1 MVFNSRSVTVSA
13 LLFVFLVVLP
23 VTAQSMPQ
31 SRDRAV
37 GTTRNQPR
45 QVSNQVSRQETA
57 DKPSSVRLVEPP
69 GSDYL
74 SGEANVAVSGN
85 QNPVIR
91 LGLSPNGA
99 TIIEFPSSDRL
110 FNIIHG
116 NSNLVTVEE
125 SPTKATDHFII
136 ARPGDGFASPVMMAN
151 ARSVPATS
159 VLVQKQSGLA
169 LTFLF
174 YPVQQLSEQAHRV
187 VITYNR
193 NEVVAARRAAGLAV
207 NLDSPAVSEKP
218 RTTSL
223 LVTTPP
229 DQTAPALPSPA
240 AAPAATAGDASDKN
254 TPARTS
260 SRQSFKGVA
269 DTADLDTSQHPE
281 KLARKATDPARA
293 ASLVLTEAT
302 RSPRNFRKWSDT
314 VHGLSLSVSPVRE
327 VNKRMQAVVIA
338 VKNTRKKNARIMP
351 DQPRIYLETI
361 DSKGRP
367 LQIEPVRMFA
377 VESTVSGEII
387 PAGEIQYYAI
397 VYEPQILGA
406 RQRLRV
412 AVGQSVAAD
421 EPATASLTSR

>member
-1 MVFNSRSVTVSA
+1 MLNYKCGVITLVALTVA
-13 LLFVFLVVLP
+13 LSTLP
-23 VTAQSMPQ
+23 VHGQVKAKRDKAPETTKKEGRQPQ
-31 SRDRAV
+31 QRESGAK
-37 GTTRNQPR
+37 
-45 QVSNQVSRQETA
+45 A
-57 DKPSSVRLVEPP
+57 PSPVTLVETPRA
-69 GSDYL
+69 DYL

-110 FNIIHG
+110 FNIIPG
-116 NSNLVTVEE
+116 NSNLVTIEE

-136 ARPGDGFASPVMMAN
+136 ARPGDGFASPATMAN
-151 ARSVPATS
+151 AKRAPATS
-159 VLVQKQSGLA
+159 VIVQMQSGLV

-187 VITYNR
+187 VITYDR

-207 NLDSPAVSEKP
+207 NLDSTAVSEKP

-223 LVTTPP
+223 RVNTPP
-229 DQTAPALPSPA
+229 DQTAPSPPSPT
-240 AAPAATAGDASDKN
+240 AAPAAAAGDASDDR
-254 TPARTS
+254 TPARTP

-269 DTADLDTSQHPE
+269 DLADVDTSQHPE
-281 KLARKATDPARA
+281 KLARKANDPGRA
-293 ASLVLTEAT
+293 ASLALTEAT
-302 RSPRNFRKWSDT
+302 KSPRSFRKWSDT

-327 VNKRMQAVVIA
+327 VGNRAQVMVVA
-338 VKNTRKKNARIMP
+338 VKNTRKRDARIMP

-361 DSKGRP
+361 DGKGRP
-367 LQIEPVRMFA
+367 LQIEPVRTFT
-377 VESTVSGEII
+377 VESTVDGEII
-387 PAGEIQYYAI
+387 PGGETRYYAL
-397 VYEPQILGA
+397 VYESQILGA

>member
-1 MVFNSRSVTVSA
+1 MFLNGRSVAVLA
-13 LLFVFLVVLP
+13 LLFPLLVALP
-23 VTAQSMPQ
+23 VAAQTMPQ
-31 SRDRAV
+31 SRDRTVDGA
-37 GTTRNQPR
+37 RKQPE
-45 QVSNQVSRQETA
+45 SPN
-57 DKPSSVRLVEPP
+57 KPSAIRLVEPP
-69 GSDYL
+69 GADYI

-110 FNIIHG
+110 FNIIPG

-136 ARPGDGFASPVMMAN
+136 ARPGDGFASPATMAN
-151 ARSVPATS
+151 AKRAPATS
-159 VLVQKQSGLA
+159 VIVQMQSGLVM
-169 LTFLF
+169 TFLF

-187 VITYNR
+187 VITYDR
-193 NEVVAARRAAGLAV
+193 NEVVAARRAAGLAI

-223 LVTTPP
+223 RVTTPP
-229 DQTAPALPSPA
+229 DQTAPAPPSPA
-240 AAPAATAGDASDKN
+240 AAAPTSAAGDDSDNN

-260 SRQSFKGVA
+260 SGQTFKGVA
-269 DTADLDTSQHPE
+269 DQAEIDISQHPE
-281 KLARKATDPARA
+281 KVARKANDPGRA
-293 ASLVLTEAT
+293 ASLALTEAT
-302 RSPRNFRKWSDT
+302 KSPTSFRRWSDT

-327 VNKRMQAVVIA
+327 VGKRAQVVVVA
-338 VKNTRKKNARIMP
+338 VKNTRKKDARIMP

-361 DSKGRP
+361 DGKGRP
-367 LQIEPVRMFA
+367 LQIEPVRTFA
-377 VESTVSGEII
+377 VESTVTGELI
-387 PAGEIQYYAI
+387 PAGETRYYAM
-397 VYEPQILGA
+397 VYEAQILGA

-412 AVGQSVAAD
+412 AVGQSLAAD